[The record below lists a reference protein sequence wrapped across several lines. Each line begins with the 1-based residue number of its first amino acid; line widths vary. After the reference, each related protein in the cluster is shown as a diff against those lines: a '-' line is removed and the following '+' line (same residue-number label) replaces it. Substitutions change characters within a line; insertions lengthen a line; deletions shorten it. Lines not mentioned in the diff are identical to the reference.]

1 MPYDRLHIDQLAV
14 GFEVTV
20 PTEILMIIEDEF
32 HLSFVF
38 VCPLCTLV
46 NLQIFVISI

>member
-1 MPYDRLHIDQLAV
+1 MPYDFLHIDQLAV

-20 PTEILMIIEDEF
+20 PAEILMIIEF
-32 HLSFVF
+32 NLSFVF

-46 NLQIFVISI
+46 NFAYFLSSASF